1 MRLRAFKTGKRL
13 WWAVSGFAF
22 VLCWA
27 YPMEAD
33 RGAPAF
39 PAARLWLDV
48 LQGATGLWDV
58 VVILSVKFGLLAVL
72 LGFVAQAIVARLAN
86 RNAQPG
92 AAPNGGPATP
102 MGNSGGSEGPPS
114 VT

>member
-1 MRLRAFKTGKRL
+1 MTLRGFKTRKRL
-13 WWAVSGFAF
+13 WWTVSGLVF

-33 RGAPAF
+33 RGAPDF
-39 PAARLWLDV
+39 PAAGLWLDV
-48 LQGATGLWDV
+48 IQGATGLWDEV
-58 VVILSVKFGLLAVL
+58 VLLSVKFGIFAGLV
-72 LGFVAQAIVARLAN
+72 GFVVQATVALLMN

-92 AAPNGGPATP
+92 GAPNGGPGTP
-102 MGNSGGSEGPPS
+102 VANSGVSEGPPS